1 VRSVVVLER
10 RRGESEGLDTTHGG
24 INTNGFKH
32 LELFLPVSRRLD
44 AAVRERVPG
53 DNVTRYI
60 TMSLR
65 DLHAAFAQL
74 TGGRAC
80 LTLGKGRS
88 WRDSCEGLWGMV

>member
-1 VRSVVVLER
+1 M
-10 RRGESEGLDTTHGG
+10 LDTTHGG

-32 LELFLPVSRRLD
+32 VELFLPVSRRLD
-44 AAVRERVPG
+44 TAVRERVPR

-74 TGGRAC
+74 TGGRVC
-80 LTLGKGRS
+80 LTLGRGQS
-88 WRDSCEGLWGMV
+88 WHDSGEELWGIV